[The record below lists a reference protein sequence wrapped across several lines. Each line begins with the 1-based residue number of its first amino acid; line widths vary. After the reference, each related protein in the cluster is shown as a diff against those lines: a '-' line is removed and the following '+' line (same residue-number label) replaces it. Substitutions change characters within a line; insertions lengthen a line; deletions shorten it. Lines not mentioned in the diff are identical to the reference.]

1 MDKAK
6 QVKVKD
12 DVKYVPVKEE
22 EIFGFNDPRY
32 ADMKLRLIVCHND
45 SPASTISET
54 SECRGNLSSVNE
66 ACVLNLAIPN
76 CSV

>member
-54 SECRGNLSSVNE
+54 SECGGNLSSVSE
-66 ACVLNLAIPN
+66 ASVLNPAFPD
-76 CSV
+76 CYA